1 MNGDMKNKEEIKVLD
16 KTFNEMDE
24 DRENQKRADA
34 RFKREGYRAR
44 GKANKNPSRKTR
56 KQKAVVT
63 VSEMKSTCLYV
74 IHGSDDKTLYR
85 REEKGKLEKL
95 SNNNWGEI
103 KVTRQ
108 MIMNIKFREY

>member
-1 MNGDMKNKEEIKVLD
+1 
-16 KTFNEMDE
+16 
-24 DRENQKRADA
+24 
-34 RFKREGYRAR
+34 
-44 GKANKNPSRKTR
+44 
-56 KQKAVVT
+56 
-63 VSEMKSTCLYV
+63 MKSTCLYV